1 MPEWPGVQRANTPLA
16 KMTGHQ
22 QSGSEIPMISK
33 NRVNPEA
40 ISRFRLGR
48 HHLLDEPPADAIT
61 ICRDICGVQA
71 QVMSSAF
78 LQLWARNHAITR
90 AEVETALWQSRT
102 LVKTSLMRQTLHLI
116 PADEFPVYI
125 AALKPSRL
133 AGALR
138 VMAKFGIVRDEADAL
153 TALIMDTLSS
163 GPLGR
168 PAIIAAVRPKV
179 SKRVR
184 SWMENVW
191 SMVRIPVAEGL
202 ICYGH
207 GESKEISFIR
217 VDRWLPDLKAKSI
230 SETAAQCVLFRKYL
244 RAYGPATP
252 GDFSHWAG
260 IPMQQ
265 AKSLPALLASELE
278 EIPGEKKSCF
288 LLREDVAA
296 LNRRSGKQNCI
307 RLLPS
312 FDTYLLAHRAKDH
325 LLSTKHYKRVYRN
338 QGWISAVVLFNG
350 AVAGVWSYKLEGKK
364 LLVEI
369 EPFGRFLPTVR
380 SAIQREAE
388 RLAMFFARD
397 LECQFV

>member
-1 MPEWPGVQRANTPLA
+1 
-16 KMTGHQ
+16 
-22 QSGSEIPMISK
+22 MISK
-33 NRVNPEA
+33 NHVNLEA
-40 ISRFRLGR
+40 IFRFRLGR

-153 TALIMDTLSS
+153 TVLIMDTLSS

-202 ICYGH
+202 ICYGR

-230 SETAAQCVLFRKYL
+230 SEAEAQRALFRKYL
-244 RAYGPATP
+244 HAYGPATP
-252 GDFSHWAG
+252 ADFSHWAG

-307 RLLPS
+307 HLLPS

-338 QGWISAVVLFNG
+338 QGWISAVVLING

-380 SAIQREAE
+380 SAIKREAE

>member
-1 MPEWPGVQRANTPLA
+1 
-16 KMTGHQ
+16 
-22 QSGSEIPMISK
+22 MISK
-33 NRVNPEA
+33 NHVNLEA
-40 ISRFRLGR
+40 IFRFRLGR

-202 ICYGH
+202 ICYGR

-230 SETAAQCVLFRKYL
+230 SETEAQCALFRKYL

-252 GDFSHWAG
+252 ADFSHWAG

-380 SAIQREAE
+380 SAIKREAE

>member
-1 MPEWPGVQRANTPLA
+1 
-16 KMTGHQ
+16 
-22 QSGSEIPMISK
+22 MISK
-33 NRVNPEA
+33 NRVNLEA

-48 HHLLDEPPADAIT
+48 HHLLDEPPADAVT

-90 AEVETALWQSRT
+90 ADVETALWQRRT

-125 AALKPSRL
+125 AALKPSRM

-153 TALIMDTLSS
+153 TAIIMDALSS

-168 PAIIAAVRPKV
+168 PAITAAVRPRV

-191 SMVRIPVAEGL
+191 SIVRIPVAEGL
-202 ICYGH
+202 ICYGR

-217 VDRWLPDLKAKSI
+217 VDRWLADLKAKSI
-230 SETAAQCVLFRKYL
+230 SETEAQCALFRRYL
-244 RAYGPATP
+244 RAYGPAAP
-252 GDFSHWAG
+252 ADFSHWAG

-278 EIPGEKKSCF
+278 EIPGEKKTCF
-288 LLREDVAA
+288 LLREDVSA

-325 LLSTKHYKRVYRN
+325 LLSTNHYKRVYRN
-338 QGWISAVVLFNG
+338 QGWISAVVLING
-350 AVAGVWSYKLEGKK
+350 GVAGVWSYKLEGKK

-369 EPFGRFLPTVR
+369 EPFGRFSPTVR
-380 SAIQREAE
+380 SAIKREAE

-397 LECQFV
+397 LECHFV